1 MKDENEGSG
10 SSGMLDLNS
19 KFWRTFLTLIAFV
32 LIFAGPTYV
41 TYVLNALDIAYLAS
55 VIVGIVLFAVG
66 LVLLFYLIRKKV
78 II

>member
-1 MKDENEGSG
+1 
-10 SSGMLDLNS
+10 MLDLNS
-19 KFWRTFLTLIAFV
+19 KFWRTFLTLIAVV

-41 TYVLNALDIAYLAS
+41 TYALNALNIAYLAS

>member
-10 SSGMLDLNS
+10 SSRMLDLNS
-19 KFWRTFLTLIAFV
+19 KFWRTFLTLIAVV

-41 TYVLNALDIAYLAS
+41 TYALNALNIAYLAS